1 MDTLDIQF
9 RKNGIIRPLC
19 FRKILV
25 KHFGEPTVLTIGKA
39 PTLQCT
45 LTKLKTRILSKYNSL
60 YN

>member
-9 RKNGIIRPLC
+9 RKMELLGPYV
-19 FRKILV
+19 FVKILV

-45 LTKLKTRILSKYNSL
+45 FNKIKNKDFIKIQFII
-60 YN
+60 